1 MPKDL
6 TIRLLGRPQVTED
19 DQVGY
24 HKLTRQYVIE
34 GYRAEYSEVN
44 HPQNPLFLAVGTED
58 EEYENHFLIDQ
69 KINPAQGSLDKA
81 YLVRVY
87 AEIRDTHV
95 QESVTSSKDLRR
107 LRRTYVVLR
116 AEHTRGY
123 SKNGFSNHPLNN
135 KYVSQE
141 TRGDTPWEYAP
152 NIVATPPKSVS
163 YGMPNYGGYVNKAP
177 GLASG
182 DETAGLYE
190 TLSGNHASEINTGE
204 WLKGSAQVSM
214 SQPGVDVWSVEWVS
228 HVKPYWS
235 STLKK
240 IGGGSQKVPKVVE
253 FDKDGLRITGA
264 PGTTGTSA
272 YGQVSQLNFFVVADT
287 IPPEFGGYVG
297 TTSNLQSSVMLD
309 FSLIAYEGHR
319 KSFDFHQYIPN
330 AVFAHG
336 TGGSAP
342 SDLVVV
348 SAGKYTFRDDLGFA
362 GVIKA
367 PSVLPKFKNV
377 PITSA
382 GGTISW
388 THVLQQQTGWASII
402 GVQIQPIFTSSDPR
416 EEKRIWQI
424 SITYVG

>member
-34 GYRAEYSEVN
+34 GYRAEFSEVN

-58 EEYENHFLIDQ
+58 EEYENHFLVDQ

-152 NIVATPPKSVS
+152 NIVATPPKPVS
-163 YGMPNYGGYVNKAP
+163 YGMPNYEGYVNKAP

-190 TLSGNHASEINTGE
+190 TLSSNHASEINTGE

-235 STLKK
+235 SSLKK
-240 IGGGSQKVPKVVE
+240 IGGKSQKVPKIVE
-253 FDKDGLRITGA
+253 FDNDGLRITGA
-264 PGTTGTSA
+264 SGSTGASA
-272 YGQVSQLNFFVVADT
+272 YGQVSQLNFFVVGKT
-287 IPPEFGGYVG
+287 IPPQFGGYVG
-297 TTSNLQSSVMLD
+297 TTSNLESSVMLD

-319 KSFDFHQYIPN
+319 RSFDFHQYIPN
-330 AVFAHG
+330 AVFA
-336 TGGSAP
+336 
-342 SDLVVV
+342 
-348 SAGKYTFRDDLGFA
+348 F
-362 GVIKA
+362 
-367 PSVLPKFKNV
+367 SVRPDNKLTTDILNGYRFVGNYYNGDSPQNLPKFKNV
-377 PITSA
+377 KIA
-382 GGTISW
+382 DGGGTITW
-388 THVLQQQTGWASII
+388 THIAQQQTGWSSIM
-402 GVQIQPIFTSSDPR
+402 GVQIQPIFTSSDTSEDR
-416 EEKRIWQI
+416 RIWQI

>member
-44 HPQNPLFLAVGTED
+44 HPQNPLFLPVGTED
-58 EEYENHFLIDQ
+58 EEYENHFLVDQ

-116 AEHTRGY
+116 AVHSRGY
-123 SKNGFSNHPLNN
+123 DQGAFNNHPLNN
-135 KYVSQE
+135 GYTNQSS
-141 TRGDTPWEYAP
+141 RGESPWDYAPSIVDTPP
-152 NIVATPPKSVS
+152 TPV
-163 YGMPNYGGYVNKAP
+163 GFGLPNYEGYVGKEP
-177 GLASG
+177 GLAGG
-182 DETAGLYE
+182 DESQGLYE
-190 TLSGNHASEINTGE
+190 VLRGNHASQINTGE

-228 HVKPYWS
+228 HVKPYWTS
-235 STLKK
+235 AIKK
-240 IGGGSQKVPKVVE
+240 IGGATQKSPKIVE
-253 FDKDGLRITGA
+253 FDNNGLRITRGSSSSS
-264 PGTTGTSA
+264 TTA
-272 YGQVSQLNFFVVADT
+272 FGQIAQLNFFVVGESV
-287 IPPEFGGYVG
+287 PPQFQTYVG
-297 TTSNLQSSVMLD
+297 TTSNVEPCVMLD

-319 KSFDFHQYIPN
+319 RSFDFHQFIPN
-330 AVFAHG
+330 AVFAFSVRPDNG
-336 TGGSAP
+336 LTTNLSGDSGYLFKGGYYKNVTDIAN
-342 SDLVVV
+342 
-348 SAGKYTFRDDLGFA
+348 
-362 GVIKA
+362 
-367 PSVLPKFKNV
+367 LPKFKNV
-377 PITSA
+377 RIA
-382 GGTISW
+382 DGGGTITW
-388 THVLQQQTGWASII
+388 THVAAVQTGWSSVM
-402 GVQIQPIFTSSDPR
+402 GVQIQPIFTSSDPSEDR
-416 EEKRIWQI
+416 RIWQV

>member
-44 HPQNPLFLAVGTED
+44 HPQNPLFLPVGTED
-58 EEYENHFLIDQ
+58 EEYGNHFLVDQ

-152 NIVATPPKSVS
+152 NIVATPPKPVS
-163 YGMPNYGGYVNKAP
+163 YGMPNYAGYVNKAP

-190 TLSGNHASEINTGE
+190 TLSGNHAAEINTGE

-240 IGGGSQKVPKVVE
+240 IGGKSQKVPKIVE
-253 FDKDGLRITGA
+253 FDNDGLRITGA
-264 PGTTGTSA
+264 SGSTGSSA
-272 YGQVSQLNFFVVADT
+272 YGQVAQLNFFVVGET

-319 KSFDFHQYIPN
+319 RSFDFHQYIPN
-330 AVFAHG
+330 AVFA
-336 TGGSAP
+336 
-342 SDLVVV
+342 
-348 SAGKYTFRDDLGFA
+348 F
-362 GVIKA
+362 
-367 PSVLPKFKNV
+367 SVRPDNKLTTTIVNGYRFVGNYYNGDSPQNLPKFKNV
-377 PITSA
+377 RIA
-382 GGTISW
+382 DGGGTITW
-388 THVLQQQTGWASII
+388 THVAQQQTGWSSIM
-402 GVQIQPIFTSSDPR
+402 GVQIQPIFTSSDTS

>member
-34 GYRAEYSEVN
+34 GYRAEFSEVN

-58 EEYENHFLIDQ
+58 EEYENHFLVDQ

-141 TRGDTPWEYAP
+141 TRGDTPWDYAP
-152 NIVATPPKSVS
+152 NIVATPPKPVS
-163 YGMPNYGGYVNKAP
+163 YGMPNYEGYVNKAP

-190 TLSGNHASEINTGE
+190 TLSSNHATEINTGE

-235 STLKK
+235 SSLKK
-240 IGGGSQKVPKVVE
+240 IGGKSQKVPKIVE
-253 FDKDGLRITGA
+253 FDNDGLRITGA
-264 PGTTGTSA
+264 SGSTGASA
-272 YGQVSQLNFFVVADT
+272 YGQVSQLNFFVVGKT
-287 IPPEFGGYVG
+287 IPPQFGGYVG
-297 TTSNLQSSVMLD
+297 TTSNLESSVMLD

-319 KSFDFHQYIPN
+319 RSFDFHQYIPN
-330 AVFAHG
+330 AVFA
-336 TGGSAP
+336 
-342 SDLVVV
+342 
-348 SAGKYTFRDDLGFA
+348 F
-362 GVIKA
+362 
-367 PSVLPKFKNV
+367 SVRPDNKLTTNIINGYRFVGNYYNGDSPQNLPKFKNV
-377 PITSA
+377 KIA
-382 GGTISW
+382 DGGGTITW
-388 THVLQQQTGWASII
+388 THIAQQQTGWSSIM
-402 GVQIQPIFTSSDPR
+402 GVQIQPIFTSSDTSEDR
-416 EEKRIWQI
+416 RIWQI